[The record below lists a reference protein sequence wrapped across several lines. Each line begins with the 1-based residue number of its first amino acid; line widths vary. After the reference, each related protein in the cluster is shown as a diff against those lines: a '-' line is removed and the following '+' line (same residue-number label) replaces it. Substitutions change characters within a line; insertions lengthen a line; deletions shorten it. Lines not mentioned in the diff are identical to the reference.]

1 MFSYKIYTRTTVNL
15 FRLGKIEG
23 SANAIEQIDPLYPW
37 RVGEG
42 GTSETSTI
50 GDPIFTLSNTLKS
63 NEIWLEGQ
71 ELLIAKY
78 RKLYQVYG
86 TTYGE
91 ASDSQHFKVPDF
103 RNRSIWGVSSTDTL
117 GYISGGAPDIT
128 GYIIFDGTNNGYQA
142 SGCFWLETPWY
153 GWGQGHGSPTAN
165 PKFSFSASRSSSVY
179 GAYSGI
185 RPDSL
190 AVRVKTKAK

>member
-1 MFSYKIYTRTTVNL
+1 M
-15 FRLGKIEG
+15 
-23 SANAIEQIDPLYPW
+23 
-37 RVGEG
+37 GEG

-91 ASDSQHFKVPDF
+91 ASDTLHFKVPDF

-117 GYISGGAPDIT
+117 GYIEGAIPNIT
-128 GYIIFDGTNNGYQA
+128 GNIGIAAQTFGRPYTNGAFLWTSQTFYCNGANGNAGTQVNFNAARCSALYKDVTYNQ
-142 SGCFWLETPWY
+142 
-153 GWGQGHGSPTAN
+153 PT
-165 PKFSFSASRSSSVY
+165 
-179 GAYSGI
+179 
-185 RPDSL
+185 SL
-190 AVRVKTKAK
+190 AVRVKCKAK